1 MSFGQRIRFIRGNLS
16 RDDFGY
22 LLGGHRN
29 TLSVSENNEAM
40 PQGEMTIRLYEL
52 FNVNLNWL
60 FTGNGDPYLDN
71 FDQSSESANLI
82 MEPENE

>member
-22 LLGGHRN
+22 LPGGHKN

-40 PQGEMTIRLYEL
+40 PQGEITIRLYEL
-52 FNVNLNWL
+52 FNVTLKSSKIRIL
-60 FTGNGDPYLDN
+60 FIAWVLKSKV
-71 FDQSSESANLI
+71 SSGRI
-82 MEPENE
+82 